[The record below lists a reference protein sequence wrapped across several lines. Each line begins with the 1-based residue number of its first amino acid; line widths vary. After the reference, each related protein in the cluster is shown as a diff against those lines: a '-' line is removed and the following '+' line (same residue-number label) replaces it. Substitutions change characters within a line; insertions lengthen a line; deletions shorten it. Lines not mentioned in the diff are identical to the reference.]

1 LTPDEMYYVLT
12 STAKDIGPP
21 GFDVFSGYGLVDA
34 YAAVNAALKIG

>member
-1 LTPDEMYYVLT
+1 LT